1 MKTQLATMVKLTK
14 GAGLPPEPGSAGWG
28 TAGQLAEQ
36 HPRAP
41 VSTQC
46 VQDVAD
52 PQTVQALQLSPGG
65 DRHSEGGESYTLTTG
80 TMEILTS
87 ILVSDGPGLQHTW
100 IDAFSSDYNKR
111 FAQHWTEYDDAMGKQ
126 WDQYDKHTL
135 WVNPPFSTWERV
147 ATKVMTAAARCV
159 CCVPDWGQDY
169 LHDMLTCAVKKFYI
183 PSGSRI
189 FEHKGRP
196 CGPTKWGV
204 WILVMEGIR
213 QPLPQRSL
221 IIENV
226 TVLPLNKKK
235 GPSSSAKRRARRRR
249 VQG

>member
-87 ILVSDGPGLQHTW
+87 ILVSDGPGLQHT
-100 IDAFSSDYNKR
+100 
-111 FAQHWTEYDDAMGKQ
+111 
-126 WDQYDKHTL
+126 
-135 WVNPPFSTWERV
+135 
-147 ATKVMTAAARCV
+147 
-159 CCVPDWGQDY
+159 
-169 LHDMLTCAVKKFYI
+169 
-183 PSGSRI
+183 
-189 FEHKGRP
+189 
-196 CGPTKWGV
+196 
-204 WILVMEGIR
+204 
-213 QPLPQRSL
+213 
-221 IIENV
+221 
-226 TVLPLNKKK
+226 
-235 GPSSSAKRRARRRR
+235 
-249 VQG
+249 